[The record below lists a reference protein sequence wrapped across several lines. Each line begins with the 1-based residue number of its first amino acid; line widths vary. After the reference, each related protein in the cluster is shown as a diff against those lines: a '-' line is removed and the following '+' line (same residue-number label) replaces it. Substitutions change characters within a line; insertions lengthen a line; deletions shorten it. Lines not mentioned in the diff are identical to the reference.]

1 MIDWAAY
8 TRYWFGLP
16 GDRCPTSQT
25 VRPSGVTS
33 AMMNTRQQRSA
44 RSGCR
49 SPRTCWSSRSWSR
62 SASTAARGGALLS
75 GDVIVSTVLSLPTVG
90 PVLLQSLLS
99 EDLYLASTIF
109 LWLGMLTVIGTL
121 ISDLLLAVTDPRIR
135 LS

>member
-1 MIDWAAY
+1 M
-8 TRYWFGLP
+8 
-16 GDRCPTSQT
+16 
-25 VRPSGVTS
+25 
-33 AMMNTRQQRSA
+33 
-44 RSGCR
+44 
-49 SPRTCWSSRSWSR
+49 
-62 SASTAARGGALLS
+62 LS